1 MDSLN
6 EPAQRLRPR
15 GSNHVGMRQFNER
28 VVLQSIRLNGSL
40 PKAGIARLTKLTPQ
54 TVQVIIARLE
64 ADDLVRKLEP
74 LRGKV
79 GQPSVPMALNPDGA
93 FSIGIKIG
101 RRGMDLLLLDFT
113 GQVRA
118 RLSLDYAFPD
128 PDTLFAEIETRL
140 RQLTHAL
147 PARRGHCGAV
157 VARRLAERAGGG
169 PGAGHEVGRR
179 RHPRTRERDDGTAG
193 RVRERH
199 GGCVRG

>member
-1 MDSLN
+1 M
-6 EPAQRLRPR
+6 
-15 GSNHVGMRQFNER
+15 HQFSER
-28 VVLQSIRLNGSL
+28 VVQQAIRLNGSL

-54 TVQVIIARLE
+54 TVQVSIARLE

-74 LRGKV
+74 LSGKV

-101 RRGMDLLLLDFT
+101 RRGMDMLLLDFT

-147 PARRGHCGAV
+147 PAWLR
-157 VARRLAERAGGG
+157 ARLHGVGIAAPLSLGGWRSVLGGG
-169 PGAGHEVGRR
+169 ARCW
-179 RHPRTRERDDGTAG
+179 PRSGPTSTSATA
-193 RVRERH
+193 
-199 GGCVRG
+199 